1 MRFACAARL
10 SHRDASAPKSE
21 RLCAL
26 RRKKRFFF
34 LVKEGGGRD
43 ASMLF
48 AMQITVPLFS
58 PRRQSPF
65 RLLRFPS
72 HCLSLSWQH
81 TAICSRLQSN
91 LGQKKNVF
99 IFCARAFLLL
109 FASVCESTA
118 KQRCPT
124 AFLTDFQPPRKRRR
138 FLATGVSTSLTNKK
152 KVTVAKDETER
163 LIYIHI
169 RFCESLIENCFSL
182 FQFLFSFA
190 TNKERRIHTVT
201 FFWLPVVIHRRR
213 LL

>member
-26 RRKKRFFF
+26 RKKKAFFFF
-34 LVKEGGGRD
+34 LVKEEEGGGGRD
-43 ASMLF
+43 ASMIF
-48 AMQITVPLFS
+48 ATQITVPFFS
-58 PRRQSPF
+58 LRRQFPF

-72 HCLSLSWQH
+72 LCLSLSWQH
-81 TAICSRLQSN
+81 IAICSCLQSN
-91 LGQKKNVF
+91 LGQKKKNVF

-109 FASVCESTA
+109 FAFVCESTA

-138 FLATGVSTSLTNKK
+138 FLATGAGTTLTKKKK

-169 RFCESLIENCFSL
+169 RFCESLIESCFSL

-190 TNKERRIHTVT
+190 TNKERRTHTVT
-201 FFWLPVVIHRRR
+201 FFFFGFL
-213 LL
+213 